1 MRCQRRTAI
10 NKENK
15 SRETMQRLYELTEDD
30 IYDITPLESMG
41 DLLNPATSLC
51 IVHNPCWNE
60 RGYSWMRDHWNEF
73 HIRGISNLGAEV
85 RLEVYQGHIH
95 DLGRYK
101 SRLDKHLLS
110 AFLFVSWQKRG
121 GHTFKMVQQRE
132 LIAEFPDFDS
142 AMVAY
147 MPEGFTPRNI
157 NRVAHSAS
165 GLFRRYLR
173 RRELLFTLLS
183 LLRRRQRQLEQFS
196 AGNASSSFRNSL
208 KSHQTLERE

>member
-1 MRCQRRTAI
+1 MR
-10 NKENK
+10 NLLN
-15 SRETMQRLYELTEDD
+15 LTDEDV
-30 IYDITPLESMG
+30 YDITPLESMN
-41 DLLNPATSLC
+41 DLLIPETSLC
-51 IVHNPCWNE
+51 IVKSPCWDE
-60 RGYSWMRDHWNEF
+60 TICWMHDHWNEF

-110 AFLFVSWQKRG
+110 AFLFVSWRKRG

-132 LIAEFPDFDS
+132 FIAEFPDFDS

-208 KSHQTLERE
+208 KSHQTLERK

>member
-1 MRCQRRTAI
+1 MR
-10 NKENK
+10 NLLN
-15 SRETMQRLYELTEDD
+15 LTDEDV
-30 IYDITPLESMG
+30 YDITPLESMI
-41 DLLNPATSLC
+41 DLLSPETSLC

-60 RGYSWMRDHWNEF
+60 RGYSWIHDHWNEF

-110 AFLFVSWQKRG
+110 AFLFVSWRKRG

-142 AMVAY
+142 AMAAY
-147 MPEGFTPRNI
+147 MPDGFTPCSVY
-157 NRVAHSAS
+157 RVAQSPS

-173 RRELLFTLLS
+173 RRDLLFS
-183 LLRRRQRQLEQFS
+183 LLFLLRQRQRHLADRLS
-196 AGNASSSFRNSL
+196 
-208 KSHQTLERE
+208 